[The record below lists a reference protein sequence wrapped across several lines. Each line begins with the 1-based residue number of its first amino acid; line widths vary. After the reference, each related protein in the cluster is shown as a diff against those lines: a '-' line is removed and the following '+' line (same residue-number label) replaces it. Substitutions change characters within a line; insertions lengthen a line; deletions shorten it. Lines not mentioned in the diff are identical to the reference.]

1 MKFRTLLL
9 GLSALFVAFNAAFF
23 SVSGLSKLFAGA
35 AFSVIIMASS
45 LELAKLITAGYLY
58 NYWDKINKSFRIYLS
73 GAVLIL
79 ILITS
84 LGIYG
89 FLTSAFQDTFNQFSV
104 KEKQLAFLQQKEK
117 FWADDVARY
126 DIELNRISENIS
138 TLSNAKSTGIQV
150 RDTASTTGFRN
161 TISTTEL
168 RLSQKRI
175 SVEEENRKGVQSKR
189 EVVAD
194 SLQTIQLKI
203 LDVESDEG
211 VSSELGPLQ
220 YLSGLLDKPM
230 DVIINWFI
238 LIIIFVFDPL
248 AVALVIA
255 FSNAVKV
262 DKGETDKKKVIT
274 KRELYGEEPNDDSDT
289 FMQGTIYDDEFR
301 ESIED
306 DIEYD
311 TDDEWDEDHAL
322 DMVMNDM
329 VSDMDVED
337 FLSED
342 ELNEYYTIKANDR
355 EKFLEDISQDDV
367 ETIIEANENPPPPTE
382 ELVEVVN
389 SYKEFV
395 NPLSNLKKDISRRGI
410 DIDNDGTIDG
420 YDNTGDGLID
430 ELVPAASSRRA
441 QYVLNEVPFYG
452 RPNFNWGDRSKWINN
467 QNAVNYWLTYIKNE
481 KDTNYPDDFT
491 SKTY

>member
-9 GLSALFVAFNAAFF
+9 GLTALFVAFNAAFF

-35 AFSVIIMASS
+35 AVSVIIMASS

-89 FLTSAFQDTFNQFSV
+89 FLTSAFQSTYNQFSV
-104 KEKQLAFLQQKEK
+104 SEKQLSFLQQKEK

-126 DIELNRISENIS
+126 DVELSRISENIS
-138 TLSNAKSTGIQV
+138 TLSNARATGIQV

-175 SVEEENRKGVQSKR
+175 GVEEQNRKDVQAKR

-262 DKGETDKKKVIT
+262 DRGETDKKKVIT

-289 FMQGTIYDDEFR
+289 FMQGTIYDDE
-301 ESIED
+301 SED

-342 ELNEYYTIKANDR
+342 ELNEYYTIKSNDR
-355 EKFLEDISQDDV
+355 DKFLEDISKDDV
-367 ETIIEANENPPPPTE
+367 ETIIEANENPPAPTE
-382 ELVEVVN
+382 ELVEAVN

-395 NPLSNLKKDISRRGI
+395 NPLDKLKKDTSRRGI
-410 DIDNDGTIDG
+410 DIDDDGTIDG

-430 ELVPAASSRRA
+430 EPTPTSSKRA
-441 QYVLNEVPFYG
+441 QYVMQEKPFYA
-452 RPNFNWGDRSKWINN
+452 RANFNWGDRSNWINN
-467 QNAVNYWLTYIKNE
+467 QNAVNYWLSYVKNQS
-481 KDTNYPDDFT
+481 DNSYPTDFT

>member
-9 GLSALFVAFNAAFF
+9 GFAALFVAFNAAFF

-73 GAVLIL
+73 GAVIIL

-89 FLTSAFQDTFNQFSV
+89 FLTSAFQDTFNQFSI

-117 FWADDVARY
+117 FWGDDVIRY
-126 DIELNRISENIS
+126 DEELKRISGNIS
-138 TLSNAKSTGIQV
+138 TLSNAKSQSIQV
-150 RDTASTTGFRN
+150 RDTSVVGGVRT
-161 TISTTEL
+161 TISTSEL
-168 RLSQKRI
+168 RISQKRI
-175 SVEEENRKGVQSKR
+175 EVEEQNRKGVQAKR
-189 EVVAD
+189 EVAAD
-194 SLQTIQLKI
+194 SLQSIQLKI
-203 LDVESDEG
+203 LDVESSEG
-211 VSSELGPLQ
+211 VSSELGPLE

-255 FSNAVKV
+255 FNNAIKV
-262 DKGETDKKKVIT
+262 DRGIVDKEKIIR
-274 KRELYGEEPNDDSDT
+274 KRELYDEEPEEEEIDDSDA
-289 FMQGTIYDDEFR
+289 E
-301 ESIED
+301 
-306 DIEYD
+306 
-311 TDDEWDEDHAL
+311 EWDEDHAL
-322 DMVMNDM
+322 DLVMNDM
-329 VSDMDVED
+329 VKD
-337 FLSED
+337 L
-342 ELNEYYTIKANDR
+342 TP
-355 EKFLEDISQDDV
+355 EDISKIV
-367 ETIIEANENPPPPTE
+367 EESEKESEPNEALKEATS
-382 ELVEVVN
+382 
-389 SYKEFV
+389 SYKEFI
-395 NPLSNLKKDISRRGI
+395 NPIDTLKKDTSRRGV
-410 DIDNDGTIDG
+410 DIDGDGTIDG

-430 ELVPAASSRRA
+430 EPRPASSKRA
-441 QYVLNEVPFYG
+441 QYVMNEKPFYA

-481 KDTNYPDDFT
+481 KDTNYPDNFD

>member
-35 AFSVIIMASS
+35 SLSVIVMASS

-58 NYWDKINKSFRIYLS
+58 NYWEKINKSFRLYLS

-89 FLTSAFQDTFNQFSV
+89 FLTSAFQDTFNQFSI

-117 FWADDVARY
+117 FWGDDVIRY
-126 DIELNRISENIS
+126 DEELKRISNNIS
-138 TLSNAKSTGIQV
+138 TLSNAKSQSIQV
-150 RDTASTTGFRN
+150 RDTSVVGGVRT
-161 TISTTEL
+161 TISTSEL
-168 RLSQKRI
+168 RISQKRI
-175 SVEEENRKGVQSKR
+175 SVEEENRKGVQAKR
-189 EVVAD
+189 EVAAD

-203 LDVESDEG
+203 LDVESSEG
-211 VSSELGPLQ
+211 VSSELGPLE
-220 YLSGLLDKPM
+220 YLSGLLDRPM

-255 FSNAVKV
+255 FNNALKV
-262 DKGETDKKKVIT
+262 DRGIVDKEKIIR
-274 KRELYGEEPNDDSDT
+274 KRELYDETPNEFDSFDNTTIDDIDDLDEEVDDSD
-289 FMQGTIYDDEFR
+289 
-301 ESIED
+301 S
-306 DIEYD
+306 
-311 TDDEWDEDHAL
+311 WDEDHAL
-322 DMVMNDM
+322 DLVMNDM
-329 VSDMDVED
+329 VSD
-337 FLSED
+337 LSP
-342 ELNEYYTIKANDR
+342 
-355 EKFLEDISQDDV
+355 EDISKIV
-367 ETIIEANENPPPPTE
+367 EESEKESEPNE
-382 ELVEVVN
+382 EL
-389 SYKEFV
+389 KEAAENFKET
-395 NPLSNLKKDISRRGI
+395 NELDNLQKDIKRRGI
-410 DIDNDGTIDG
+410 DIDGDGTIDG

-430 ELVPAASSRRA
+430 EPRPASSKRA
-441 QYVLNEVPFYG
+441 QYVMNEKPFYA

-481 KDTNYPDDFT
+481 KDTNYPDNFD

>member
-89 FLTSAFQDTFNQFSV
+89 FLTSAFQDTFNQFSI

-117 FWADDVARY
+117 FWGDDVIRY
-126 DIELNRISENIS
+126 DDELKRISTNIS
-138 TLSNAKSTGIQV
+138 TLSNAKSQSIQV
-150 RDTASTTGFRN
+150 RDTAVAGGIRT
-161 TISTTEL
+161 TISTSEL
-168 RLSQKRI
+168 RISQKRI
-175 SVEEENRKGVQSKR
+175 EVEEQNRKGVQSKR
-189 EVVAD
+189 EVAAD

-203 LDVESDEG
+203 LDVESSEG

-255 FSNAVKV
+255 FNNAVLVDRGIV
-262 DKGETDKKKVIT
+262 DKRKVVA
-274 KRELYGEEPNDDSDT
+274 KRELYGEEEQDDDSDIDNVT
-289 FMQGTIYDDEFR
+289 ESDKDSKIESLEETLDNVLDDIKSEPNEELKEIVDEF
-301 ESIED
+301 D
-306 DIEYD
+306 
-311 TDDEWDEDHAL
+311 L
-322 DMVMNDM
+322 
-329 VSDMDVED
+329 
-337 FLSED
+337 
-342 ELNEYYTIKANDR
+342 
-355 EKFLEDISQDDV
+355 
-367 ETIIEANENPPPPTE
+367 
-382 ELVEVVN
+382 
-389 SYKEFV
+389 
-395 NPLSNLKKDISRRGI
+395 LKKDVSRRGI
-410 DIDNDGTIDG
+410 DIDGDGTIDG
-420 YDNTGDGLID
+420 YDNNGDGLID
-430 ELVPAASSRRA
+430 EPVPASSRRA
-441 QYVLNEVPFYG
+441 QYAMNERPFYA

>member
-1 MKFRTLLL
+1 
-9 GLSALFVAFNAAFF
+9 
-23 SVSGLSKLFAGA
+23 
-35 AFSVIIMASS
+35 MASS

-89 FLTSAFQDTFNQFSV
+89 FLTSAFQSTFNQFSV
-104 KEKQLAFLQQKEK
+104 SEKQLSFLQQKEK

-126 DIELNRISENIS
+126 DVELSRISENIS
-138 TLSNAKSTGIQV
+138 TLSNAKATGIQV

-175 SVEEENRKGVQSKR
+175 GVEEQNRKDVQAKR

-355 EKFLEDISQDDV
+355 DKFLEDISKDDV
-367 ETIIEANENPPPPTE
+367 ETIIEANENPPAPTE
-382 ELVEVVN
+382 ELVEAVN

-395 NPLSNLKKDISRRGI
+395 NPLDKLKKDTSRRGI
-410 DIDNDGTIDG
+410 DIDDDGTIDG

-430 ELVPAASSRRA
+430 EPTPTSSKRA
-441 QYVLNEVPFYG
+441 QYVMQEKPFYA
-452 RPNFNWGDRSKWINN
+452 RANFNWGDRSNWINN
-467 QNAVNYWLTYIKNE
+467 QNAVNYWLTYVKNE
-481 KDTNYPDDFT
+481 SDNSYPTDFT